1 MYYLFWGDCCFV
13 SSISLWILGGVV
25 FVVGDCGVL
34 AWGVVPDESYAVDV
48 CPRAGGE
55 GIDEGDRVQLSSS
68 LVVVSTY
75 LLAAV
80 CSFLSSVTST
90 ASFFLAA
97 WM

>member
-1 MYYLFWGDCCFV
+1 MNGGFDVGVFWFV
-13 SSISLWILGGVV
+13 VCGALGVGGVV

-34 AWGVVPDESYAVDV
+34 AWGAVCDGSYAVDV

-80 CSFLSSVTST
+80 
-90 ASFFLAA
+90 
-97 WM
+97 